1 MHSVEEIVVSAMD
14 GIEKAYEKKNIDFA
28 VSLRTDKAIEEKQ
41 PYMLLNIVEYPNK
54 ILRKIS
60 KEVNSFDKNLHR
72 LLDSMYPIM
81 MNTNGIGL
89 AAIQVAHPVRALILN
104 IPDEDGEQPKEN
116 LIEIINPIIT
126 HKNGESIYQ
135 EGCLSVPH
143 FYEDIKRFE
152 TITINYQDRDSN
164 TKILEADGLLS
175 IAIQHEMDHL
185 EGILF
190 IDKLPYSR
198 RKKFEKEYKRMQKEK
213 KNA

>member
-1 MHSVEEIVVSAMD
+1 M
-14 GIEKAYEKKNIDFA
+14 K
-28 VSLRTDKAIEEKQ
+28 LT
-41 PYMLLNIVEYPNK
+41 IVEYPDK
-54 ILRKIS
+54 KLREIS
-60 KEVNSFDKNLHR
+60 KEVQSFDTKLHK

-89 AAIQVAHPVRALILN
+89 AAIQVAHPIRALILN

-116 LIEIINPIIT
+116 LLEIINPVVT
-126 HKNGESIYQ
+126 HKGGESVYQ

-152 TITINYQDRDSN
+152 TIIINYQDRDAN
-164 TKILEADGLLS
+164 TKTLEADGLLA
-175 IAIQHEMDHL
+175 IAIQHEIDHL
-185 EGILF
+185 EGVLF

-213 KNA
+213 KSS